1 MKRSITKADQQRI
14 NELLD
19 LRRKK
24 QVKVISNKEGAER
37 LVQYQV
43 DNTLAKNG
51 MTYLEI
57 EQLNNTYNLK

>member
-43 DNTLAKNG
+43 DNTIAKNG